1 MEKINNYILLD
12 YFIDYIR
19 VERNL
24 SENTIS
30 AYTNDIKKFLEFL
43 KKKKYEISKID
54 FEKLTEYIIS
64 LKKKNLSP
72 SSIVRILSSLRNFYK
87 FLTAEEFLKNKQQ
100 IIIEAPKIERSLPEV
115 LTVEEINKLIEI
127 KDISRKNIRNKTI
140 IELIYG
146 AGLRVSEI
154 VGIKTDKLNLKE
166 QFIKIT
172 GKGEKERI
180 AFLGKKAM
188 ESLDIYLE
196 WRVLNQKIKN
206 SPYLF
211 TNNSGTRISRQSVW
225 KIVKK
230 YAVLANI
237 SKNVKPHTLRH
248 SFATHL
254 LESGLDLRIVQEL
267 LGHKSLATTEIY
279 THINKNHIKKIYEK
293 YHPRAK

>member
-24 SENTIS
+24 SENTIR
-30 AYTNDIKKFLEFL
+30 AYTNDIKKFLEFI

-64 LKKKNLSP
+64 LKEKNLSP
-72 SSIVRILSSLRNFYK
+72 SSIVRILSALRNFYR
-87 FLTAEEFLKNKQQ
+87 FLTAEEFLKNKKQ
-100 IIIEAPKIERSLPEV
+100 IIIEAPKIERSLPET
-115 LTVEEINKLIEI
+115 LTVEEINELMEI
-127 KDISRKNIRNKTI
+127 KDTSRKNIRNKAI
-140 IELIYG
+140 IELLYG
-146 AGLRVSEI
+146 TGLRASEV
-154 VGIKTDKLNLKE
+154 VGIKTDELNLKE

-172 GKGEKERI
+172 GKGGKERI
-180 AFLGKKAM
+180 VFLGKKAM

-196 WRVLNQKIKN
+196 WRAQNQKIKN

-211 TNNSGTRISRQSVW
+211 TNNRGTGISRQSVW

-279 THINKNHIKKIYEK
+279 THLNKRYIKKIYEK
-293 YHPRAK
+293 YHPRAR